1 MGRGTQGA
9 PGYWVWEA
17 PGKAVAVHLHL
28 EVVDALLPEVMR
40 GFAAVRKR
48 GAEVGG
54 VLIGSIEPGAPGQ
67 PTIVRIEDFE
77 PVECAYRRGPSY
89 LLTDE
94 ESARFEDA
102 CQRWQPH
109 PSRAHYAVGYF
120 RGHTREG
127 LSLSAEDLE
136 LLERYFPQPEQV
148 ALLIKPF
155 GTKASQAAFF
165 FREDGAFE
173 PETTATFP
181 FRRRELTGEERPA
194 LSVTDDAPHRP
205 LTGGPL
211 TGPEPREQ
219 NSRDGESIR
228 VNPIEAGEGPEHA
241 RWRVPTWMWIPLTF
255 VFLLLGVLL
264 GFQAAMTVSTRASAN
279 AGADFSLALTVAKTG
294 DNLTVRWN
302 REAPAIRGAQ
312 RGVLEIDDGAY
323 SKPVEL
329 DAANLQNGSIVY
341 RNTSETV
348 RFRLSVYQNA
358 RLSVT
363 ETMDWRQ

>member
-1 MGRGTQGA
+1 MGPGTQGA
-9 PGYWVWEA
+9 PEYWVWEA

-54 VLIGSIEPGAPGQ
+54 VLIGSIEQGATGE

-77 PVECAYRRGPSY
+77 PVECAYKRGPSY

-109 PSRAHYAVGYF
+109 PSRANYAVGYF
-120 RGHTREG
+120 RGHTRDG
-127 LSLSAEDLE
+127 LWLSAEDVE

-148 ALLIKPF
+148 ALLIKPL

-165 FREDGAFE
+165 FREDGALE
-173 PETTATFP
+173 PDTARTFP
-181 FRRRELTGEERPA
+181 FRRRELTGEE
-194 LSVTDDAPHRP
+194 APHRP
-205 LTGGPL
+205 LTGGPI
-211 TGPEPREQ
+211 TGREPRARNSPGPESMGGNAVEEQ
-219 NSRDGESIR
+219 
-228 VNPIEAGEGPEHA
+228 AGEGPEHA
-241 RWRVPTWMWIPLTF
+241 RGRVPTWMWIPLSF

-279 AGADFSLALTVAKTG
+279 AGAEFSLALTVAKTG

-358 RLSVT
+358 RLKVT